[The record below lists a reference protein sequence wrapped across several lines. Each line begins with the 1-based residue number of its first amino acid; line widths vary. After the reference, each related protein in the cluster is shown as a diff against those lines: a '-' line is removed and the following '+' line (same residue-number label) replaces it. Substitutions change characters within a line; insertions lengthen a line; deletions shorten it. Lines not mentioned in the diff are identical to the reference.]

1 MSPISR
7 PLIRT
12 GIAILAGAWAAA
24 CVDLNVTQQAP
35 ILWDAQLTPAVGY
48 PDLAGQGAAVS
59 QADGTNVGIAIS
71 GAQPGA
77 QHAWGLRIGTCAV
90 PGQQIGL
97 DAAYPVLAV
106 DSAGGASVQTH
117 LGASLAPGKQY
128 HIAVRLS
135 ASDTT
140 RVACGDLMER

>member
-1 MSPISR
+1 M
-7 PLIRT
+7 
-12 GIAILAGAWAAA
+12 
-24 CVDLNVTQQAP
+24 
-35 ILWDAQLTPAVGY
+35 
-48 PDLAGQGAAVS
+48 
-59 QADGTNVGIAIS
+59 GIAIS

-106 DSAGGASVQTH
+106 DSVGGASVQTH

-140 RVACGDLMER
+140 RVACGDLTER